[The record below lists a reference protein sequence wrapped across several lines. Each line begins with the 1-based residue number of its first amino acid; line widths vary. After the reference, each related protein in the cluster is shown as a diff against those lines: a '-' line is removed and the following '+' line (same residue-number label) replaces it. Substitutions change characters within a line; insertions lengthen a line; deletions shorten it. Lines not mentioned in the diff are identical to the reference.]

1 MQNVSL
7 AGVLDPQTIKTHL
20 QANNKDEVIK
30 TIAKMFFDAGY
41 VKNVDDFVEAVYDRE
56 KQGVTGIG
64 HHVAIPHGKSA
75 TVQQNGVAIVTLDH
89 EIDWESL
96 DDTGAKVIVL
106 FAVGDDSEGAKEHLK
121 MLAMFAKKLA
131 KPNVIKQ
138 LLAADDVNDVMQ
150 IFGE

>member
-7 AGVLDPQTIKTHL
+7 AGVLDPQTIQTHL

-30 TIAKMFFDAGY
+30 TISQMFFDAGY
-41 VKNVDDFVEAVYDRE
+41 VKNVDEFVKAVYDRE

-64 HHVAIPHGKSA
+64 NHVAIPHGKSA
-75 TVQQNGVAIVTLDH
+75 TVKQNGVAIVTLDR

-131 KPNVIKQ
+131 KPDVIKQ
-138 LLAADDVNDVMQ
+138 LLAANDVNDVMH